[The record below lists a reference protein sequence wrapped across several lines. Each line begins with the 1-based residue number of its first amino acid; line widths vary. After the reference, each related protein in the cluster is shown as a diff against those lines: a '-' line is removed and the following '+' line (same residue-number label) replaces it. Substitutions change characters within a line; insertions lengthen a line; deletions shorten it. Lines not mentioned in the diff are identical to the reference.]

1 MRHRDLTLL
10 KRIRR
15 PVGYDR
21 TTVGG
26 IDEKRT
32 LFMPFDLF
40 MLRVLLY
47 ENTGK
52 LTACGSLLE
61 CSDL

>member
-1 MRHRDLTLL
+1 MHLRIWRSRLMRHRDLTLL

-26 IDEKRT
+26 IDESVPRDDGRPPPDGPIT
-32 LFMPFDLF
+32 VQ
-40 MLRVLLY
+40 LR
-47 ENTGK
+47 E
-52 LTACGSLLE
+52 
-61 CSDL
+61 

>member
-21 TTVGG
+21 TTVGAD
-26 IDEKRT
+26 IDESVPRDDSRPPPVYAISS
-32 LFMPFDLF
+32 LDAELS
-40 MLRVLLY
+40 LRHRIQ
-47 ENTGK
+47 NWS
-52 LTACGSLLE
+52 A
-61 CSDL
+61 